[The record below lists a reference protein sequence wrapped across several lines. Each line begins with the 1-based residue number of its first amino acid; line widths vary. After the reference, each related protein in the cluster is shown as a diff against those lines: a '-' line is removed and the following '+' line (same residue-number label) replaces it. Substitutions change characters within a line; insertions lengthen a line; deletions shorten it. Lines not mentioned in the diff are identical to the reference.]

1 MGSKG
6 IHTSK
11 IEKSKEYTI
20 SERRGN
26 YVEFTNLNSIITV
39 FVDEQCLFAD
49 TVNLKETLKKIRWI
63 IIDEIVWTKLIK
75 KYNKDT
81 EKNTRGDSEFFSKI
95 NSHIIKEF
103 AGARIT
109 VKGSDIENIT
119 AGNAYLLMPFTIYP
133 EDMYYNQNVRLVF
146 LKEPSIRY
154 LFVNPPSSTEA
165 DIPPGYN
172 TKLHLYGM
180 FAEINVSTHLLPDFR
195 KNNNIVNKLM
205 GTVFFINENN
215 EEVTVDAFEI
225 KLESSEGNYNIYRTF
240 KVYIDPN
247 WRDIEGTHA
256 QEYQSQKYF
265 LKVFVMQSDT
275 SFSLIQYST
284 TDYNESLR
292 NQLNPPTYNTQ
303 KDFSVWRYFDKDAE
317 IWVDL
322 NVQPHIEVRWDTMQM
337 IFRQIEIIKNNQIQ
351 YIGDIPFSKKEYDPC
366 GYKSITITEEFDD
379 ADKKEFDEK
388 NAEQDKKL
396 SEKKITV
403 QESINN
409 RKKISADFENKR
421 RLPLTIFNEDRLSID
436 QTYKIFEIISGESK
450 KSVSVK
456 VGGLS
461 NKKVLCKGLLLADGQ
476 RHEDKKNVFQIEH
489 MVYSAL
495 KLATGDF
502 QKENDETHEEQ
513 LKKSKIPASK
523 DNKNDKDV
531 IKNPDNSKIRKV
543 HDVLNWKENEDY
555 QFIGE
560 DELKLNIGY
569 RYIKHL
575 TTLNK
580 EINPNKIGN
589 LFEEAWLFNYFFL
602 NYEDQKQL
610 YYLPVSTC
618 RYPNQIVKIN
628 VLPDIKW
635 TLLFKFNFKKEDWN
649 QFEEVHDYDI
659 SAFLIETSE
668 TSQVTTSGVTN
679 TSRRNTTS
687 AGVFL
692 SRTTTLE
699 PVQRKGGIKRLIEIL
714 KRVEV
719 SLTAEWTD
727 ESAAKKS
734 KDVIEGFYKPIYD
747 FYKKITDLSKMI
759 SAITEGESNDE
770 DREKKKL
777 LEAELKKMAGQRDA
791 KEVMGGIYD
800 IITSKTVETEL
811 IYPSIG
817 LALSW
822 YYGDAYHKDK
832 PELTGKKAL
841 EYNLQLKANPI
852 VGIQTTLNF
861 LEMLAKKHPIA
872 YIIVKVIQV
881 GMYLA
886 GEKNS
891 IKVSLAI
898 TGTLNFES
906 NARYNTLSG
915 SSLSNY
921 HSAKKEKMASLTGEI
936 TAVLE
941 GSINIKFN
949 KYQIIT
955 EFNASGEFKIGVKT
969 KITPGAH
976 LATDTNG
983 MFYETDLDFEG
994 FTFYLKAEGKAEF
1007 LFFGMK
1013 IFDWE
1018 DSYEPEPW
1026 TVGKAYI
1033 ASEKNYLIQ

>member
-1 MGSKG
+1 MGSIG

-11 IEKSKEYTI
+11 IEKSNEYTI
-20 SERRGN
+20 SERKGN

-39 FVDEQCLFAD
+39 FIDEQCLFAD
-49 TVNLKETLKKIRWI
+49 TVNPKETLKKIRWI
-63 IIDEIVWTKLIK
+63 IIDEIVWTKLIREH
-75 KYNKDT
+75 NKDT
-81 EKNTRGDSEFFSKI
+81 GKNTHGDSEFFKKI

-109 VKGSDIENIT
+109 IKGSDIENIT
-119 AGNAYLLMPFTIYP
+119 AGNSYLLMPFTIYP

-154 LFVNPPSSTEA
+154 LFVNPPSLKEA

-172 TKLHLYGM
+172 AKLHLYGM
-180 FAEINVSTHLLPDFR
+180 FADINISTHLLPDFR
-195 KNNNIVNKLM
+195 KNNSIAYKMM
-205 GTVFFINENN
+205 GTVFFINENS

-225 KLESSEGNYNIYRTF
+225 KLESSEGDYNIYKSF
-240 KVYIDPN
+240 KVYIDPK
-247 WRDIEGTHA
+247 WRDTEGTHA
-256 QEYQSQKYF
+256 QPHQSQKYF

-284 TDYNESLR
+284 ADYNENLR

-303 KDFSVWRYFDKDAE
+303 RDFSVWRYFDKDE
-317 IWVDL
+317 EMWVDL

-337 IFRQIEIIKNNQIQ
+337 IFRQIEIFKNNQIQ

-366 GYKSITITEEFDD
+366 GYKSITVTEEFDD

-388 NAEQDKKL
+388 NADQDKKL
-396 SEKKITV
+396 SEKKITK
-403 QESINN
+403 QEFISNK
-409 RKKISADFENKR
+409 KKISADFENKR
-421 RLPLTIFNEDRLSID
+421 RLPLTIFDEDRLSID
-436 QTYKIFEIISGESK
+436 QTHKIFEIVSGESK

-461 NKKVLCKGLLLADGQ
+461 NKKVLCKGLLLEEGQ
-476 RHEDKKNVFQIEH
+476 KHEYKRNVFQIEH
-489 MVYSAL
+489 MIYSAL
-495 KLATGDF
+495 KLVNGDY

-513 LKKSKIPASK
+513 LKKSKIPLSK
-523 DNKNDKDV
+523 DNKTDDDV
-531 IKNPDNSKIRKV
+531 IKNPNNSKIREV
-543 HDVLNWKENEDY
+543 REVLNWEENEDFE
-555 QFIGE
+555 FIGE

-575 TTLNK
+575 ITINK
-580 EINPNKIGN
+580 EIKPNKIIN

-635 TLLFKFNFKKEDWN
+635 TLLFKFNFKKEDWDE
-649 QFEEVHDYDI
+649 FKEVHDYEI
-659 SAFLIETSE
+659 NAFLIEASE
-668 TSQVTTSGVTN
+668 TSQVSTSGGTT

-687 AGVFL
+687 SGVSL
-692 SRTTTLE
+692 RRTTTLE
-699 PVQRKGGIKRLIEIL
+699 PVQRSGGIKRLRKIL
-714 KRVEV
+714 NRVEV
-719 SLTAEWTD
+719 SLTAEWTN
-727 ESAAKKS
+727 ESGKKQS
-734 KDVIEGFYKPIYD
+734 KDVIEGFYKPIHE
-747 FYKKITDLSKMI
+747 FFKKLIDIFKMI

-770 DREKKKL
+770 DCKKKKL
-777 LEAELKKMAGQRDA
+777 LDEELKKITGQRNA
-791 KEVMGGIYD
+791 KEVVGGIYD
-800 IITSKTVETEL
+800 IMTAKTVETEL
-811 IYPSIG
+811 VYPSIG

-852 VGIQTTLNF
+852 VGIQTTINF

-872 YIIVKVIQV
+872 YIIVKVVQV
-881 GMYLA
+881 GMYLMNKDS
-886 GEKNS
+886 G
-891 IKVSLAI
+891 IKVSLNI
-898 TGTLNFES
+898 TGNLNLEG
-906 NARYNTLSG
+906 NIKYNMLSG
-915 SSLSNY
+915 SSLSNQY
-921 HSAKKEKMASLTGEI
+921 SAKREKMASLTGEVS
-936 TAVLE
+936 ADLQ
-941 GSINIKFN
+941 GYINVELN
-949 KYQIIT
+949 QYQIIT
-955 EFNASGEFKIGVKT
+955 EFNASGEFKVGVKT

-976 LATDTNG
+976 LATDTEG
-983 MFYETDLDFEG
+983 MFFETDLDFEG

-1013 IFDWE
+1013 IFEWE

-1033 ASEKNYLIQ
+1033 ASEKKYLIQ